1 MPGRFAVKFFSE
13 NFSPFLISV
22 LATRL
27 FLATGK
33 FFASD
38 SVGFFEPLPI
48 DNSISLIDIIISLN
62 SFGSRD
68 ALWSGPGSVLSRVKC
83 FSIIV
88 APIAT
93 AAREILKPNV
103 WSEYPTLILKLSKIV
118 FEDTEKLKLLNS
130 IIHPAVAKDFK
141 LFLNSNNED
150 YIVKEAA
157 IIFETKSENSY
168 DKIIFIQAPL
178 EIRIERVINRDNI
191 SREEVMK
198 RINNQLDENLII
210 DKCDYVIRNENIEDL
225 EDKVLSI
232 HLDLKA

>member
-1 MPGRFAVKFFSE
+1 MKIIGLTGGIGSGKSTVLELFKILGVKTYSADESAKKLVNTDPYLINLIKSSFGE
-13 NFSPFLISV
+13 NIYDK
-22 LATRL
+22 
-27 FLATGK
+27 GQ
-33 FFASD
+33 
-38 SVGFFEPLPI
+38 
-48 DNSISLIDIIISLN
+48 LN
-62 SFGSRD
+62 S
-68 ALWSGPGSVLSRVKC
+68 K
-83 FSIIV
+83 
-88 APIAT
+88 
-93 AAREILKPNV
+93 
-103 WSEYPTLILKLSKIV
+103 KLSKIV

-130 IIHPAVAKDFK
+130 IIHPVVAKDFK

-157 IIFETKSENSY
+157 IIFETKSENNY
-168 DKIIFIQAPL
+168 DKIIFIQSPL

-210 DKCDYVIRNENIEDL
+210 DKCDYVIRNENKEDL

>member
-1 MPGRFAVKFFSE
+1 MKIIGLTGGIGSGKSTVLELFKILGVKTYSADE
-13 NFSPFLISV
+13 SAKKLVNTDPNLI
-22 LATRL
+22 
-27 FLATGK
+27 
-33 FFASD
+33 
-38 SVGFFEPLPI
+38 
-48 DNSISLIDIIISLN
+48 NLIKSSFGNNIYDKGSLN
-62 SFGSRD
+62 TR
-68 ALWSGPGSVLSRVKC
+68 
-83 FSIIV
+83 
-88 APIAT
+88 
-93 AAREILKPNV
+93 
-103 WSEYPTLILKLSKIV
+103 KLSKIV

-130 IIHPAVAKDFK
+130 IIHPAVARDFK

>member
-1 MPGRFAVKFFSE
+1 MKIIGLTGGIGSGKSTVLELFKILGVKTYSADE
-13 NFSPFLISV
+13 SAKKLVNTEPYLINLIKSS
-22 LATRL
+22 
-27 FLATGK
+27 FG
-33 FFASD
+33 
-38 SVGFFEPLPI
+38 
-48 DNSISLIDIIISLN
+48 DNIYDKGLLN
-62 SFGSRD
+62 S
-68 ALWSGPGSVLSRVKC
+68 K
-83 FSIIV
+83 
-88 APIAT
+88 
-93 AAREILKPNV
+93 
-103 WSEYPTLILKLSKIV
+103 KLSKIV
-118 FEDTEKLKLLNS
+118 FEDKEKLKLLNS

-157 IIFETKSENSY
+157 IIFETKSENNY
-168 DKIIFIQAPL
+168 DKIIFIQSPL

-210 DKCDYVIRNENIEDL
+210 DKCDYVINNVNKEDL

>member
-1 MPGRFAVKFFSE
+1 MKIIGLTGGIGSGKSTVLELFKILGVKTYSADESAKKLVNTDPYLINLIKSSFGE
-13 NFSPFLISV
+13 NIYDK
-22 LATRL
+22 
-27 FLATGK
+27 GQ
-33 FFASD
+33 
-38 SVGFFEPLPI
+38 
-48 DNSISLIDIIISLN
+48 LN
-62 SFGSRD
+62 S
-68 ALWSGPGSVLSRVKC
+68 K
-83 FSIIV
+83 
-88 APIAT
+88 
-93 AAREILKPNV
+93 
-103 WSEYPTLILKLSKIV
+103 KLSDIV
-118 FEDTEKLKLLNS
+118 FEDKEKLILLNS

-157 IIFETKSENSY
+157 IIFETKSENNY
-168 DKIIFIQAPL
+168 DKIILIQSPL

>member
-1 MPGRFAVKFFSE
+1 MKIIGLTGGIGSGKSTVLELFKILGVKTYSADESAKKLVNTDPYLINLIKSSFGE
-13 NFSPFLISV
+13 NIYDK
-22 LATRL
+22 
-27 FLATGK
+27 GQ
-33 FFASD
+33 
-38 SVGFFEPLPI
+38 
-48 DNSISLIDIIISLN
+48 LN
-62 SFGSRD
+62 S
-68 ALWSGPGSVLSRVKC
+68 K
-83 FSIIV
+83 
-88 APIAT
+88 
-93 AAREILKPNV
+93 
-103 WSEYPTLILKLSKIV
+103 KLSKIV

-130 IIHPAVAKDFK
+130 IIHPVVAKDFK

-210 DKCDYVIRNENIEDL
+210 DKCDYVIRNENKEDL

-232 HLDLKA
+232 HLDLIA

>member
-1 MPGRFAVKFFSE
+1 MKIIGLTGGIGSGKSTVLELFKILGVITYSADESAKKLVNTDPY
-13 NFSPFLISV
+13 LINLIKSS
-22 LATRL
+22 
-27 FLATGK
+27 FG
-33 FFASD
+33 
-38 SVGFFEPLPI
+38 
-48 DNSISLIDIIISLN
+48 DNIYDKGILN
-62 SFGSRD
+62 SR
-68 ALWSGPGSVLSRVKC
+68 
-83 FSIIV
+83 
-88 APIAT
+88 
-93 AAREILKPNV
+93 
-103 WSEYPTLILKLSKIV
+103 KLSKIV

-141 LFLNSNNED
+141 LFLHSNNED

-210 DKCDYVIRNENIEDL
+210 DKCDYVISNENKEDL

-232 HLDLKA
+232 HLDLIP

>member
-1 MPGRFAVKFFSE
+1 MKIIGLTGGIGSGKSTVLELFKILGVKTYSADE
-13 NFSPFLISV
+13 SAKKLVNTDPNLI
-22 LATRL
+22 
-27 FLATGK
+27 
-33 FFASD
+33 
-38 SVGFFEPLPI
+38 
-48 DNSISLIDIIISLN
+48 NLIKS
-62 SFGSRD
+62 SFGNNIYDKGLLNTR
-68 ALWSGPGSVLSRVKC
+68 
-83 FSIIV
+83 
-88 APIAT
+88 
-93 AAREILKPNV
+93 
-103 WSEYPTLILKLSKIV
+103 KLSKIV

-141 LFLNSNNED
+141 LFLNSNKED

>member
-1 MPGRFAVKFFSE
+1 MKIIGLTGGIGSGKSTVLELFKILGVKTYSADKSAKKLINTDPYIINLIKSSFGE
-13 NFSPFLISV
+13 NIY
-22 LATRL
+22 
-27 FLATGK
+27 
-33 FFASD
+33 
-38 SVGFFEPLPI
+38 
-48 DNSISLIDIIISLN
+48 DNGLLN
-62 SFGSRD
+62 S
-68 ALWSGPGSVLSRVKC
+68 K
-83 FSIIV
+83 
-88 APIAT
+88 
-93 AAREILKPNV
+93 
-103 WSEYPTLILKLSKIV
+103 KLSKIV

-141 LFLNSNNED
+141 LFLNSTNED

-157 IIFETKSENSY
+157 IIFETKSENNY
-168 DKIIFIQAPL
+168 DKIIFIQSPL

-210 DKCDYVIRNENIEDL
+210 DKCDYVISNENKEDL

>member
-1 MPGRFAVKFFSE
+1 MKIIGLTGGIGSGKSTVLELFKILGVKTYSADE
-13 NFSPFLISV
+13 SAKKLVNTDPYLINLIKSS
-22 LATRL
+22 
-27 FLATGK
+27 FG
-33 FFASD
+33 
-38 SVGFFEPLPI
+38 
-48 DNSISLIDIIISLN
+48 DNIYDKGILN
-62 SFGSRD
+62 SR
-68 ALWSGPGSVLSRVKC
+68 
-83 FSIIV
+83 
-88 APIAT
+88 
-93 AAREILKPNV
+93 
-103 WSEYPTLILKLSKIV
+103 KLSKIV

-210 DKCDYVIRNENIEDL
+210 DKCDYVIRNENKEDL

-232 HLDLKA
+232 HLDLIA

>member
-1 MPGRFAVKFFSE
+1 MKIIGLTGGIGSGKSTVLELFKILGVKTYSADESAKKLVNTDPYLINLIKSSFGE
-13 NFSPFLISV
+13 NIYDK
-22 LATRL
+22 
-27 FLATGK
+27 GQ
-33 FFASD
+33 
-38 SVGFFEPLPI
+38 
-48 DNSISLIDIIISLN
+48 LN
-62 SFGSRD
+62 S
-68 ALWSGPGSVLSRVKC
+68 K
-83 FSIIV
+83 
-88 APIAT
+88 
-93 AAREILKPNV
+93 
-103 WSEYPTLILKLSKIV
+103 KLSKIV

-157 IIFETKSENSY
+157 IIFETKSENNY
-168 DKIIFIQAPL
+168 DKIILIQSPL

-210 DKCDYVIRNENIEDL
+210 DKCDYVISNENKEDL

-232 HLDLKA
+232 HLDLIA